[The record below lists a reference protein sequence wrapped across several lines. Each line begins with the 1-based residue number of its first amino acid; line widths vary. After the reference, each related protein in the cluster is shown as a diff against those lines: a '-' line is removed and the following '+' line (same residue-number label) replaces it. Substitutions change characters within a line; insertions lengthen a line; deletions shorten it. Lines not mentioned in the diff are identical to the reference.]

1 MYLDLESDYG
11 LHITIIFSCSNPVKV
26 YGKGA
31 ARVRGRAAA
40 TRPKRHVG
48 YGSGRRMRL
57 SRTAARIFI
66 TATAETSVP
75 AGSYL
80 LHGGH
85 PTYRDMRRSAGK

>member
-1 MYLDLESDYG
+1 MRFLVYSL
-11 LHITIIFSCSNPVKV
+11 CSNPVKV

-40 TRPKRHVG
+40 VTTRSKRHVG

-57 SRTAARIFI
+57 SRTATRIPI
-66 TATAETSVP
+66 AAAAAASLP

-85 PTYRDMRRSAGK
+85 LTYRDMRRSAGK